1 MITISCNVHLIHYL
15 LIALIILIVAFFILG
30 SNCDEILY
38 RERRPMD
45 MLRLG

>member
-1 MITISCNVHLIHYL
+1 MITISCYVHLIHYL
-15 LIALIILIVAFFILG
+15 IRALITLIVAFFILG

>member
-15 LIALIILIVAFFILG
+15 LRALIILIVAFFILG

-38 RERRPMD
+38 RERKAIP